1 MNIKLSFFG
10 AAKNVTGSRY
20 LLKANNKNILIDCG
34 MYQERDY
41 RARNWEPF
49 PIEPSNI
56 DTVLLTH
63 AHVDHCGFLP
73 KLVKD
78 GFKGDIYCTSATAE
92 IAQIVLMDSAKLQF
106 EDAKY
111 KKKRHKREGRV
122 GPYPLIP
129 LYTID
134 DAKDTI
140 RLFHGV
146 RYNKETNIANNVDT
160 TFYDAGHILGS
171 AMIKIVVKDGDENR
185 SILFSGDIG
194 RPEKV
199 ILNDPTVFEEA
210 DYVIMESTYGN
221 RYHQEIR
228 DIDDN
233 LEEIV
238 NETHQAG
245 GNIVIP
251 SFAIERSQELLYE
264 LNLLFLEK
272 RIPSLTVFVDSPMA
286 NKVTQVFRNHPEL
299 FDEEMKDLLEDNN
312 SPFAFANLR
321 YVNTVQESKAV
332 NNNRGTSIIIAG
344 SGMCTGG
351 RVKHHIA
358 NNITNPANTL
368 LFVGYQAIG
377 TLGRI
382 ILDGVEEIRL
392 FGKKFPMKMKVKRIE
407 GFSAHAGKNEL
418 FDWVTNIKNAPR
430 RVFITHGEEEA
441 AEHFSKYLQDKT
453 GWNTLVPDYKDT
465 VVLD

>member
-20 LLKANNKNILIDCG
+20 LLEANNTRILIDCG

-41 RARNWEPF
+41 RGRNWEPF
-49 PIEPSNI
+49 PVDPSTI

-129 LYTID
+129 LYTVD

-140 RLFHGV
+140 RMFQGV
-146 RYNKETNIANNVDT
+146 RYNKETNIANNINA

-171 AMIKIVVKDGDENR
+171 AMIKIIVKDGDENR

-194 RPEKV
+194 RPDKV

-264 LNLLFLEK
+264 LNLLLLER
-272 RIPSLTVFVDSPMA
+272 RIPALEVFVDSPMA

-299 FDEEMKDLLEDNN
+299 FDEEMKDLLDDNQ
-312 SPFAFANLR
+312 SPFAFSNLR

-332 NNNRGTSIIIAG
+332 NNNRGTAIIIAG

-358 NNITNPANTL
+358 NNIANPASTL
-368 LFVGYQAIG
+368 LFVGYQAQG

-382 ILDGVEEIRL
+382 ILDGAEEIRL
-392 FGKKFPMKMKVKRIE
+392 FGKKFPMRMKVKRIE
-407 GFSAHAGKNEL
+407 GFSAHAGKDEL
-418 FDWVTNIKNAPR
+418 FNWVTNLKKAPR
-430 RVFITHGEEEA
+430 RVFITHGEEDA
-441 AEHFSKYLQDKT
+441 ANHFSKYLHEKT
-453 GWNTLVPDYKDT
+453 GWNTFVPEYKDE
-465 VVLD
+465 VILD

>member
-49 PIEPSNI
+49 PIEPSTI

-129 LYTID
+129 LYTVD

-140 RLFHGV
+140 RLLHGV
-146 RYNKETNIANNVDT
+146 RYNKETNIANNIDA

-171 AMIKIVVKDGDENR
+171 AMIKIIVKDGDENW

-194 RPEKV
+194 RPDKV

-233 LEEIV
+233 LEEVV
-238 NETHQAG
+238 NEAYQAG

-264 LNLLFLEK
+264 LNLLLLEK
-272 RIPSLTVFVDSPMA
+272 RIPPMEVFVDSPMA
-286 NKVTQVFRNHPEL
+286 NKVTKVFRDHPEL
-299 FDEEMKDLLEDNN
+299 FDKEMKDLLEDNN

-351 RVKHHIA
+351 RVKHHIV
-358 NNITNPANTL
+358 NNIADSASTL

-382 ILDGVEEIRL
+382 ILDGAEEIRL
-392 FGKKFPMKMKVKRIE
+392 FGKKFPMKMKVRRIE
-407 GFSAHAGKNEL
+407 GFSAHAGKDEL
-418 FDWVTNIKNAPR
+418 FDWITNLKKVPR
-430 RVFITHGEEEA
+430 RVFITHGEEKA
-441 AEHFSKYLQDKT
+441 AEHFSKYLQEKT
-453 GWNTLVPDYKDT
+453 GWNTFVPEYKDT
-465 VVLD
+465 VALD

>member
-20 LLKANNKNILIDCG
+20 LLEANNKRILIDCG

-49 PIEPSNI
+49 PVRPSTI

-78 GFKGDIYCTSATAE
+78 GFNGDVLCTTATAE
-92 IAQIVLMDSAKLQF
+92 IVKIVLMDSAKLQV

-129 LYTID
+129 LYDID
-134 DAKDTI
+134 DARDTV
-140 RLFHGV
+140 RLLRDV
-146 RYNKETNIANNVDT
+146 KYNKKVEVANNIEAT
-160 TFYDAGHILGS
+160 YYDAGHILGS
-171 AMIKIVVKDGDENR
+171 SMIKIEVKDGDEKR

-194 RPEKV
+194 RPDKV
-199 ILNDPTVFEEA
+199 ILNDPTVFDEA
-210 DYVIMESTYGN
+210 DYVIMESTYGD
-221 RYHQEIR
+221 RYHQEID
-228 DIDDN
+228 DIDDS
-233 LEEIV
+233 LEEVI
-238 NETHQAG
+238 NEAHQAG

-264 LNLLFLEK
+264 LNLLLLEK
-272 RIPSLTVFVDSPMA
+272 RIPPLVVFVDSPMA
-286 NKVTQVFRNHPEL
+286 NKVTNVFRNHPEL
-299 FDEEMKDLLEDNN
+299 FDEEMRDLIEENQ

-332 NNNRGTSIIIAG
+332 NNIRGTSIVIAG

-351 RVKHHIA
+351 RVKHHIV
-358 NNITNPANTL
+358 NNITNPASTL
-368 LFVGYQAIG
+368 LFVGYQAQG

-382 ILDGVEEIRL
+382 ILNGAEEIRL
-392 FGKKFPMKMKVKRIE
+392 FGKKFPMKMKIRRIE
-407 GFSAHAGKNEL
+407 GFSAHAGKDEL
-418 FDWVTNIKNAPR
+418 FNWVTNIKKAPR
-430 RVFITHGEEEA
+430 RVFITHGEEKA
-441 AEHFSKYLQDKT
+441 AKHFSEYLQEET
-453 GWNTLVPDYKDT
+453 GWNTHVPDYKDT

>member
-1 MNIKLSFFG
+1 
-10 AAKNVTGSRY
+10 
-20 LLKANNKNILIDCG
+20 

-49 PIEPSNI
+49 PIEPSTI

-129 LYTID
+129 LFTED

-140 RLFHGV
+140 KLFQGV
-146 RYNKETNIANNVDT
+146 KYNETTNIANNIDA

-171 AMIKIVVKDGDENR
+171 AMIKIIVKNGDENR

-194 RPEKV
+194 RPNKV

-221 RYHQEIR
+221 RYHQEIS

-233 LEEIV
+233 LEEVV
-238 NETHQAG
+238 NDAYQAG

-264 LNLLFLEK
+264 LKLLLLEK
-272 RIPSLTVFVDSPMA
+272 RIPPLVVFVDSPMA
-286 NKVTQVFRNHPEL
+286 NKVTKVFRNHPEL

-332 NNNRGTSIIIAG
+332 NNNRGTAIIIAG

-382 ILDGVEEIRL
+382 ILDGAEEIRL

-418 FDWVTNIKNAPR
+418 FDWVTNLKKAPR
-430 RVFITHGEEEA
+430 RVFITHGEEDA
-441 AEHFSKYLQDKT
+441 AEHFSKYLQEKT
-453 GWNTLVPDYKDT
+453 GWNTFVPEYKDT